1 MIIFGLFGYFVKKFD
16 YSFVTFLI
24 GFIIGPEFELALRQA
39 IIITR
44 GESLWDFPIA
54 IAFVVLTAVVVL
66 WMIIGNSVRS
76 LIFSN
81 AKGEN

>member
-1 MIIFGLFGYFVKKFD
+1 MIIFGLFGYFVKKLD

-44 GESLWDFPIA
+44 GENLLQFPIA
-54 IAFVVLTAVVVL
+54 IGFVVLTIIVVI
-66 WMIIGNSVRS
+66 WMVIGNQMRS
-76 LIFSN
+76 LF
-81 AKGEN
+81 KGNSQATG